1 MSTLRFHKTL
11 YSGLAVDA
19 AMKRFERFATF
30 EVSDDVSHWFVD
42 VQARNPK
49 HQLQIQRE
57 LGNFALGLT
66 IERGGPDVA
75 EDASG

>member
-1 MSTLRFHKTL
+1 MSTLRFHKEL
-11 YSGLAVDA
+11 YSGMAVDA

-30 EVSDDVSHWFVD
+30 EVADEESHWSVD
-42 VQARNPK
+42 VQATRPE
-49 HQLQIQRE
+49 HQVQIERE

-75 EDASG
+75 EGS

>member
-1 MSTLRFHKTL
+1 MSTLRFHKEL
-11 YSGLAVDA
+11 YSGMAVDA

-30 EVSDDVSHWFVD
+30 EVADDASHWTVA
-42 VQARNPK
+42 VQARRAE
-49 HQLQIQRE
+49 HQLQIERE

-75 EDASG
+75 EDAGG

>member
-30 EVSDDVSHWFVD
+30 EVADDASHWVVE
-42 VQARNPK
+42 VQAKNSK